1 MIASGKTSGAQY
13 PFIIQMGDKGDPY
26 HFYGFQTSFGAP
38 VFKTNDAG
46 EYTSDLAMGGSGGT
60 DFAKWLKAQGD
71 AGILSTSI
79 DGDVAKQKF
88 LDGAAAYTV
97 TGPWNVTA
105 FREAGMDVSVLP
117 IPSAGSQA
125 AQPFVGVQMF
135 YQSAKSANPV
145 AAKQFFNYLA
155 TPKAQEEMQKLYA
168 EVKFNPLAGCLPM
181 LLQMPI
187 FMALFQV
194 LSEMGS
200 RTSGTTY
207 EFYNLVPSLVMRPSE
222 ALAVGFGTFV
232 PYLILMVIFA
242 GATFLPMVLMQMGN
256 KDNPQR
262 KQTMIMAAVM
272 SVFML
277 WISWSSPAGV
287 LLFWGASSLMGI
299 AQQQISMRIMKKR
312 DAEAAETIEVK
323 PIEVDV
329 TRKQK
334 KPRPT
339 KKDTTK
345 RK

>member
-1 MIASGKTSGAQY
+1 MERQMEPCQLIERSIIKKYRKELWT
-13 PFIIQMGDKGDPY
+13 PFIVAVKRYELVQAGDKI
-26 HFYGFQTSFGAP
+26 A
-38 VFKTNDAG
+38 VCI
-46 EYTSDLAMGGSGGT
+46 SGGK
-60 DFAKWLKAQGD
+60 DSMLMAKLMQELQRKYAD
-71 AGILSTSI
+71 
-79 DGDVAKQKF
+79 D
-88 LDGAAAYTV
+88 
-97 TGPWNVTA
+97 
-105 FREAGMDVSVLP
+105 
-117 IPSAGSQA
+117 
-125 AQPFVGVQMF
+125 QPR
-135 YQSAKSANPV
+135 
-145 AAKQFFNYLA
+145 L
-155 TPKAQEEMQKLYA
+155 QEEMQKLYA